1 MDRISLSI
9 FVLEEIM
16 NKQELNKLIGKNVKK
31 YRLLYNTKNKN
42 KMTQA
47 KLSEMLGVH
56 MSLIAALE
64 SSNSTQG
71 LSIYNLYQISKILNV
86 RIDKF
91 FEGVD

>member
-1 MDRISLSI
+1 
-9 FVLEEIM
+9 M

-31 YRLLYNTKNKN
+31 YRLLYNNKNKNKN

-91 FEGVD
+91 FEGDV

>member
-1 MDRISLSI
+1 
-9 FVLEEIM
+9 M

-47 KLSEMLGVH
+47 KLSEMLSVH

-91 FEGVD
+91 FEGDV

>member
-1 MDRISLSI
+1 
-9 FVLEEIM
+9 M

-42 KMTQA
+42 KLTQA
-47 KLSEMLGVH
+47 KLSEILDVH

-91 FEGVD
+91 FEGDV